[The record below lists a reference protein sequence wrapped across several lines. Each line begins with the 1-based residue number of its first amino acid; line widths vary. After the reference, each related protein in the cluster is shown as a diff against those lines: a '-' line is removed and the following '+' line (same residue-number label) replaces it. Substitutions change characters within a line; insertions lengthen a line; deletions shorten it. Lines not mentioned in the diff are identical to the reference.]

1 MLFQFV
7 TQVRFSLPLAVTEN
21 GAVFGAQ
28 ANLGMFVS
36 FPSRRILAWFHA
48 AERLKTKEGTQRLM
62 LPGPV
67 PSFVTKLVWINAHG
81 LTETH
86 RTADLIDAFMELFY
100 DYPVSV
106 YGSQALVRH
115 IPRPVFDLLV
125 NDTVFRYNR
134 YFMVA
139 AGSSSAGVLDKL
151 DSAPRLFN

>member
-7 TQVRFSLPLAVTEN
+7 TQVRFSLPLAVSDN

-48 AERLKTKEGTQRLM
+48 AERLKSKEGTLRLM

-67 PSFVTKLVWINAHG
+67 PSSVTKPVWINAHG

-86 RTADLIDAFMELFY
+86 RTADLIDTFMELFY

-115 IPRPVFDLLV
+115 IPRPVFDLLM
-125 NDTVFRYNR
+125 NDTVARYNR
-134 YFMVA
+134 YFML
-139 AGSSSAGVLDKL
+139 GVGRS
-151 DSAPRLFN
+151 DSRRS